1 MKKLIRALLPLTL
14 CLLLC
19 CTALGESITFDG
31 KVSSSG
37 TVEVYAPIG
46 GTVAS
51 VEVAAG
57 DAVEPDTVLAVMKTN
72 KVYASE
78 DGVVTGVMGQA
89 GDNAETVGSRYGA
102 VLYIEGN
109 VRYTLSASTSYAY
122 KSTETQYVRVG
133 EKVYVKS
140 RTTSSRTGSGTIT
153 AVSGT
158 NFTVELDDGIFLLDE
173 SCEVFRESDYAAES
187 RIGRGS
193 IARKDPIAVTTAGSI
208 VSIAVK
214 DGDAVHRGELLLE
227 TLDGTFDGLY
237 MSGTELYAG
246 VQGVIAKLGVEQG
259 GAIQKNAVTAV
270 IYPRDRMYIEG
281 TIQEADLGL
290 ISVGMPVSIELTW
303 NQDDEV
309 TYQGVIT
316 GISAL
321 ADAKTTSQN
330 SSDSSQSSAQSGPV
344 TYTVYV
350 SFTPDENTRYG
361 MTALITTLEAEEEMP
376 AEEEEE
382 EPEEEEAAP
391 GARE

>member
-14 CLLLC
+14 CLLLGC
-19 CTALGESITFDG
+19 SALGESITFDG

-51 VEVAAG
+51 VEVVAG

-78 DGVVTGVMGQA
+78 DGVVTGVMGQP
-89 GDNAETVGSRYGA
+89 GDNAETVSSRYGA

-122 KSTETQYVRVG
+122 KSTEAQYVRVG

-140 RTTSSRTGSGTIT
+140 RTTSSRTGSGAIT

-158 NFTVELDDGIFLLDE
+158 NFTVELDNGIFLLDE
-173 SCEVFRESDYAAES
+173 SCEVFRESDHSAES
-187 RIGRGS
+187 RIGRGN
-193 IARKDPIAVTTAGSI
+193 IARKDPLPVTTTGSI

-214 DGDAVHRGELLLE
+214 DGDEVHRGDLLLE

-246 VQGVIAKLGVEQG
+246 VQGVISKLGVEQG
-259 GAIQKNAVTAV
+259 GTIQKNAVTAV

-303 NQDDEV
+303 NQDNEV
-309 TYQGVIT
+309 TYQGTIT

-321 ADAKTTSQN
+321 ADAKSTSSTN
-330 SSDSSQSSAQSGPV
+330 STDSQSSSQSGPV

-350 SFTPDENTRYG
+350 SFTPDEHTRYG
-361 MTALITTLEAEEEMP
+361 MTALITTLEAEEV
-376 AEEEEE
+376 
-382 EPEEEEAAP
+382 PEEVPEEASEEASEAAP
-391 GARE
+391 GAQE